1 MPSSKRRYTMIHTK
15 IFDYSI
21 IENVLNGKFS
31 PLTDKCAV
39 FILTDVNGTIDGAI
53 ICFFDENKDIVNE
66 PIQLDK
72 NTAQDLTLNLLSNKL
87 LIGL

>member
-1 MPSSKRRYTMIHTK
+1 MIHTK

-21 IENVLNGKFS
+21 IETIVNGNIK

-39 FILTDVNGTIDGAI
+39 FILTDVKGAIDGAI
-53 ICFFDENKDIVNE
+53 ICFFDENNDIVNE
-66 PIQLDK
+66 PIQLNK
-72 NTAQDLTLNLLSNKL
+72 NTAQDLSLRLLSNNL

>member
-1 MPSSKRRYTMIHTK
+1 MLHTK
-15 IFDYSI
+15 IFNYSI
-21 IENVLNGKFS
+21 IENVLNGNIK

-53 ICFFDENKDIVNE
+53 ICFFNKNKDIVNE
-66 PIQLDK
+66 PIQLNK
-72 NTAQDLTLNLLSNKL
+72 NTAQDLSLRLLSNKL

>member
-1 MPSSKRRYTMIHTK
+1 MIHTK

-21 IENVLNGKFS
+21 IENVLNGNIK

>member
-1 MPSSKRRYTMIHTK
+1 MIHTK

-21 IENVLNGKFS
+21 IENVLSGNTK

-72 NTAQDLTLNLLSNKL
+72 NTAQDLSLKLLSNKL

>member
-1 MPSSKRRYTMIHTK
+1 MIHTK

-53 ICFFDENKDIVNE
+53 ICFFDKNRDIVGG
-66 PIQLDK
+66 PAQIDK
-72 NTAQDLTLNLLSNKL
+72 NTAQDLSLKLLSNKL